1 MENKEGEGE
10 EEKGQMSK
18 EEEDLK
24 AKVLLLE
31 EKIRE
36 CEKKAES
43 YLTQLKYL
51 QADFENFRRMFEA
64 EVNRR
69 VMNVKERLMLALIPI
84 KEDLERAIQAA
95 NEDSPLLKGVK
106 IVAENFRAALS
117 KEGLEEIEALGA
129 KFDPNLHEA
138 FSYVSKEDCEDGVIT
153 AVIRKGYKLG
163 GKVIRPSL
171 VEVNKRRTEAQ
182 QEGYS
187 NTN

>member
-1 MENKEGEGE
+1 MENGEGGRKEEGERMIKEG
-10 EEKGQMSK
+10 
-18 EEEDLK
+18 EDLK
-24 AKVLLLE
+24 ARILLLE
-31 EKIRE
+31 EKIKE

-51 QADFENFRRMFEA
+51 QADFENFRRMFEG

-69 VMNVKERLMLALIPI
+69 VMGVKEGLMLALIPI

-95 NEDSPLLKGVK
+95 AEDSPLLEGVK
-106 IVAENFRAALS
+106 MVAESFKAVLA

-138 FSYVSKEDCEDGVIT
+138 FSYVSREDVEDGVIT

-163 GKVIRPSL
+163 SKVIRASL
-171 VEVNKRRTEAQ
+171 VEVNKRRREAQ
-182 QEGYS
+182 DYGS
-187 NTN
+187 TV

>member
-1 MENKEGEGE
+1 MI
-10 EEKGQMSK
+10 

-31 EKIRE
+31 EKINE
-36 CEKKAES
+36 CEKKAEN

-51 QADFENFRRMFEA
+51 QADFENYRRMFEA

-69 VMNVKERLMLALIPI
+69 VMSVKEALMLALIPI

-95 NEDSPLLKGVK
+95 NEDSPLLRGVK
-106 IVAENFRAALS
+106 IVAENFRAVLA

-138 FSYVSKEDCEDGVIT
+138 FSYVSKEGCEDGVIT

-182 QEGYS
+182 QEGYK
-187 NTN
+187 

>member
-1 MENKEGEGE
+1 MGNEEGKQKRE
-10 EEKGQMSK
+10 QIIK

-24 AKVLLLE
+24 AKILLLE
-31 EKIRE
+31 EKIKE

-51 QADFENFRRMFEA
+51 QADFENFRKMFEA

-69 VMNVKERLMLALIPI
+69 VIGVKESLMLALISI

-95 NEDSPLLKGVK
+95 TEDSPLLKGLK
-106 IVAENFRAALS
+106 MVAENFKAVLA
-117 KEGLEEIEALGA
+117 KEGLEEIDALGA

-138 FSYVSKEDCEDGVIT
+138 YSYVNKEELEDGVIT

-163 GKVIRPSL
+163 GKVIRASL
-171 VEVNKRRTEAQ
+171 VEVNKRRREA
-182 QEGYS
+182 QEGYG
-187 NTN
+187 NIK